1 MSAFTTWTSDGDRRE
16 EACPLLDN
24 PKPDCYCMDLNSMTI
39 PKAVSFCLRD
49 FRECPIYKR
58 YMVFKYSEIK

>member
-1 MSAFTTWTSDGDRRE
+1 MSALTTWTWVGDRRE
-16 EACPLLDN
+16 EDCPLLEN
-24 PKPDCYCMDLNSMTI
+24 PEPDCYCMDLNSMTI

-58 YMVFKYSEIK
+58 YMGFQKF

>member
-24 PKPDCYCMDLNSMTI
+24 PEPDCYCMNLNSMTI